1 MSLQLEIVVGLTRSQ
16 GCGGG
21 TLEAEEREGQ
31 RHGLGEN
38 EILIFG
44 EQRGVAWAAWDVGG
58 EAVKDKPG
66 KENSLE
72 LGTLWMPSS
81 ATQTLRGRHWAPL
94 RGSQHDLL
102 NQFCD
107 PRSLVIDV

>member
-1 MSLQLEIVVGLTRSQ
+1 MSLQLEIMVGLTRSQ
-16 GCGGG
+16 RCGGG

-38 EILIFG
+38 EILIF
-44 EQRGVAWAAWDVGG
+44 EEERGVAWAAWDVGG

-72 LGTLWMPSS
+72 LGTLWIPSS
-81 ATQTLRGRHWAPL
+81 ATQTLCGRHCAPL
-94 RGSQHDLL
+94 RGSQHDLP

-107 PRSLVIDV
+107 SGSLVIHV